1 MQLEAVLYNSGC
13 GCKQEI
19 QEITKKMEQ
28 CIVSMNESI
37 KEINDFYN
45 VNDVKKEFSPAL
57 EIESVIRLLSAKVV
71 FVGARTMQFVDD
83 SIVMDGYRGVFAQIC
98 MILIDTMLDIFRA
111 WEISGGVVAIEL
123 FKKEEG
129 VVLKIS
135 CSGGN
140 DKFESIFDSL
150 GDVNSSVT
158 EILTEKNI
166 DAYVNI
172 YSDKNGIVSEVIFKK
187 AYTD

>member
-13 GCKQEI
+13 DCKQEI

-28 CIVSMNESI
+28 YIVSMNESI

-98 MILIDTMLDIFRA
+98 MILIDTMLDILRA

-135 CSGGN
+135 CSGD
-140 DKFESIFDSL
+140 DKFESMSDSL

-187 AYTD
+187 AYID